1 MLPIPSE
8 REKRIAKLR
17 FQVARFEAKGYT
29 DTAAHVELDRLL
41 HPPEAVSP
49 RNTKKV
55 KPEEKES
62 DDGQ

>member
-1 MLPIPSE
+1 MLPTPKE
-8 REKRIAKLR
+8 RLIEKLKR
-17 FQVARFEAKGYT
+17 QVERFEAKGYT
-29 DTAAHVELDRLL
+29 DTAAHVALARLL
-41 HPPEAVSP
+41 NLPEAVSP